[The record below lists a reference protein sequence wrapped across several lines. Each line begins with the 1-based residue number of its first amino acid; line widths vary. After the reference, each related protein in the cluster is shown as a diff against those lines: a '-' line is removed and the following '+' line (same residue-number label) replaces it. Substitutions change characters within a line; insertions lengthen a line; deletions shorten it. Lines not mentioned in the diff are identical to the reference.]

1 MPSCLFGSISIL
13 FNWGC
18 NSHRHPGNLDVPYA
32 MEGRPGDAEGRG
44 QIQIGTDIECFM
56 VAISV
61 VFPVLVCL
69 LCLVS
74 YYPLAYTGQLR
85 QRGAPVHRALCP
97 STVGAMGGG
106 GKRHI
111 EELAVAGSPP
121 PFKVTSYYAWQ
132 MTPRREPA
140 PPSGLTA
147 HIYDTPTGRI

>member
-1 MPSCLFGSISIL
+1 
-13 FNWGC
+13 
-18 NSHRHPGNLDVPYA
+18 
-32 MEGRPGDAEGRG
+32 
-44 QIQIGTDIECFM
+44 M
-56 VAISV
+56 VANSV
-61 VFPVLVCL
+61 VFPVLLCF

-97 STVGAMGGG
+97 SAIGEMGGG

-111 EELAVAGSPP
+111 EELAVAGSPT

>member
-1 MPSCLFGSISIL
+1 
-13 FNWGC
+13 
-18 NSHRHPGNLDVPYA
+18 
-32 MEGRPGDAEGRG
+32 
-44 QIQIGTDIECFM
+44 M
-56 VAISV
+56 VANSV
-61 VFPVLVCL
+61 VFPVLLYL

-74 YYPLAYTGQLR
+74 YYPLAYIGQLR

-97 STVGAMGGG
+97 STVGEMGGG

>member
-1 MPSCLFGSISIL
+1 
-13 FNWGC
+13 
-18 NSHRHPGNLDVPYA
+18 
-32 MEGRPGDAEGRG
+32 
-44 QIQIGTDIECFM
+44 M
-56 VAISV
+56 VANSV
-61 VFPVLVCL
+61 VFPVL
-69 LCLVS
+69 LCFLYLVS

-85 QRGAPVHRALCP
+85 QRGTPVHRALCP
-97 STVGAMGGG
+97 STVGAMGSGGEMGGG